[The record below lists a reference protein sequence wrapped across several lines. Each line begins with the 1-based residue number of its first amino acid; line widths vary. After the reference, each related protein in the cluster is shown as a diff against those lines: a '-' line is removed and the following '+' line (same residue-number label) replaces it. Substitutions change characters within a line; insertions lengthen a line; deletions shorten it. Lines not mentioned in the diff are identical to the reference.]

1 MCDRAYFSRSEACGT
16 RCGPVLARRF
26 QHETGRGLPC
36 SVLGGGPQMAVGVQG
51 GGRSGM
57 AQGALDGDDIA
68 SCCNQSGG
76 KVVPKVMEP
85 DPADTGL
92 LERPTPAVAN
102 RVLMWRIV
110 PIAGMPFT

>member
-1 MCDRAYFSRSEACGT
+1 
-16 RCGPVLARRF
+16 
-26 QHETGRGLPC
+26 
-36 SVLGGGPQMAVGVQG
+36 
-51 GGRSGM
+51 M

-68 SCCNQSGG
+68 SCCNQSGS

-110 PIAGMPFT
+110 PIAAEDPRRGFGLYAIAGDVAGSLWKVV

>member
-1 MCDRAYFSRSEACGT
+1 
-16 RCGPVLARRF
+16 
-26 QHETGRGLPC
+26 
-36 SVLGGGPQMAVGVQG
+36 MAVGVQG